1 MKKIIFIG
9 FWLCFFISSAQ
20 TEPDFAVKVEVI
32 KNIKISS
39 TVRDQYVVPSTEIWH
54 VELTDGTKWV
64 NNGGAGWVQDTGGS
78 GDFMADGSVPATGD
92 FDMDA
97 NSILDIDELSFRKQ
111 DSGTDVG
118 SIFMPDANRW
128 YFTKSASSIGAI
140 LNLGSIASS
149 SKTFTFPN
157 TSGTVALTSDLN
169 SYVTLTG
176 TQSIDGLKTFIGDYL
191 TIDNTLLGSPTDD
204 SYIRFKNSTLAGL
217 GISAGYGALYFLD
230 DKVRFAVSDGAS
242 GNTNNFGID
251 PSALT
256 ASQDLIVTDT
266 DMTWNGTSLLSGGSA
281 DNLGNHTAT
290 EDLDMGGFALNNA
303 TALTATN
310 RVNTEEVRFNPD
322 NTIGSSTDNNTF
334 GFKTGDILYAQRVN
348 QTIELGL
355 DFNALTA
362 DKNLVFTDS
371 DITWGG
377 TSLLGS
383 GSGISD
389 IVEDTTPQLGG
400 PLDNNDFAISMNQP
414 GASTIF
420 NWTNST
426 NAETMAIGFTS
437 DALGF
442 SFVGSSTAGGLFLDY
457 SDDRWEIGTDPIL
470 TGGDLI
476 DDDTFATA
484 TSSNIPSAE
493 SVKAYVDA
501 SGGGG
506 LSSTDIDTYGELNTL
521 VADVTLTHN
530 GLFDTFAEL
539 NTIVADATL
548 VDTNN
553 AQTLTN
559 KTINADNNA
568 ISNIGSAEITNQSIT
583 SADIQDEAIG
593 AALIATNAV
602 STNKIDDMAVT
613 NAKVMDNT
621 VLEPK
626 LNITNA
632 PTDNHILSYNAA
644 GTNFTWIPPSF
655 EVADIGAADKTLTS
669 SDVHKFNYT
678 DDTVI
683 FTLDNSLSVGDE
695 LTFAVTDIDSII
707 TVVPDTGVDIIG
719 NGTGPIDGA
728 FQIDSLN
735 IGKVKKLASNLYYA
749 MGYIKP
755 YSPSVSLI
763 VPTLDDIN
771 TKLYIDGREFAASS
785 NGASVSPT
793 DQSGNSTPLTSID
806 ITKQTDSDS
815 DPTFSF
821 NGTSSRISLGNNF
834 NFTAGVAQSIGI
846 FISADGFGTGT
857 RFSKRDD
864 ATGGSNDHFAIY
876 NGYYYMGN
884 NEGNPSFSSTT
895 NVLITLTKTTG
906 DVWYIYENGTQRAT
920 GAWTNE
926 TSAVDLLIGA
936 QVNGGGFSDYST
948 GEIEVFFITNDF
960 ITNTE
965 AGTIATEISTR

>member
-157 TSGTVALTSDLN
+157 TSGTVALTSDLS
-169 SYVTLTG
+169 SYVALTG

-303 TALTATN
+303 TALTASS

-334 GFKTGDILYAQRVN
+334 GFKTGDIMYAQRVN

-355 DFNALTA
+355 DFSALTA

-383 GSGISD
+383 GSGLSD
-389 IVEDTTPQLGG
+389 GDKGDITVSSSGATWTIDNGAVSEAKLNTSTNTS
-400 PLDNNDFAISMNQP
+400 LDLADSSVQP
-414 GASTIF
+414 GDNISALTNDSGFITSETDDQTASEVPYTPTGDIASSNVQDAIDELDSEKLKIGTNETSAQVKIGETLSGGITI
-420 NWTNST
+420 NGATNSVVI
-426 NAETMAIGFTS
+426 E
-437 DALGF
+437 
-442 SFVGSSTAGGLFLDY
+442 
-457 SDDRWEIGTDPIL
+457 
-470 TGGDLI
+470 GGDQADGDLVQFRV
-476 DDDTFATA
+476 DD
-484 TSSNIPSAE
+484 NLVEI
-493 SVKAYVDA
+493 
-501 SGGGG
+501 SGLTNTEIEAGS
-506 LSSTDIDTYGELNTL
+506 LSLVPTKSYLLERLKYTLGPSTDIGATDR
-521 VADVTLTHN
+521 DLT
-530 GLFDTFAEL
+530 T
-539 NTIVADATL
+539 
-548 VDTNN
+548 
-553 AQTLTN
+553 
-559 KTINADNNA
+559 
-568 ISNIGSAEITNQSIT
+568 
-583 SADIQDEAIG
+583 
-593 AALIATNAV
+593 
-602 STNKIDDMAVT
+602 
-613 NAKVMDNT
+613 
-621 VLEPK
+621 
-626 LNITNA
+626 
-632 PTDNHILSYNAA
+632 
-644 GTNFTWIPPSF
+644 
-655 EVADIGAADKTLTS
+655 
-669 SDVHKFNYT
+669 SDVGRFNYT
-678 DDTVI
+678 DNNVT
-683 FTLDNSLSVGDE
+683 FTLDNLISVNHEISLMVSHV
-695 LTFAVTDIDSII
+695 DSII
-707 TVVPDTGVDIIG
+707 TVVPDTGVSIIG
-719 NGTGPIDGA
+719 NGTEIIDGG

-735 IGKVKKLASNLYYA
+735 VAKIKKLASNLYYV
-749 MGYIKP
+749 MGYVKP
-755 YSPSVSLI
+755 YEESVSLL
-763 VPTLDDIN
+763 VPSLDNAN
-771 TKLYIDGREFAASS
+771 TVAYIDAREFEGSS

-793 DQSGNSTPLTSID
+793 DQSGNGTTFTSTA

-834 NFTAGVAQSIGI
+834 NFQTGVAQSIGI

-876 NGYYYMGN
+876 NGYYYMGA

-906 DVWYIYENGTQRAT
+906 NVWYIYENGTQRAT

>member
-20 TEPDFAVKVEVI
+20 TEPDFAVKVQVV

-54 VELTDGTKWV
+54 VELTDGTKWS

-157 TSGTVALTSDLN
+157 TSGTIALTSDLN

-242 GNTNNFGID
+242 GNTSNFGID

-303 TALTATN
+303 TALTATS

-334 GFKTGDILYAQRVN
+334 GFKTGDIMYAQRVN

-355 DFNALTA
+355 DFSALTA

-383 GSGISD
+383 GSGISE
-389 IVEDTTPQLGG
+389 VSEDTTPVL
-400 PLDNNDFAISMNQP
+400 
-414 GASTIF
+414 
-420 NWTNST
+420 
-426 NAETMAIGFTS
+426 
-437 DALGF
+437 
-442 SFVGSSTAGGLFLDY
+442 
-457 SDDRWEIGTDPIL
+457 
-470 TGGDLI
+470 GGDLNANGNDI
-476 DDDTFATA
+476 TNIGVNQFGAGAMIVTDTEPTSQEGYFYGDDSENRPKYHDGSSWKAFLLDGDVASTDDQTA
-484 TSSNIPSAE
+484 SEVPYTPTGDIASSNVQDAIDELDSEKLKIGTNETSAQ
-493 SVKAYVDA
+493 VKIGETL
-501 SGGGG
+501 SGGITINGATNSVVIEGG
-506 LSSTDIDTYGELNTL
+506 DQADGDLVQFRVDDNLVEISGLTNTEIEAGSSSLVPTKSYLLERLKYTLGPSTDIGATDRDLNT
-521 VADVTLTHN
+521 
-530 GLFDTFAEL
+530 
-539 NTIVADATL
+539 
-548 VDTNN
+548 
-553 AQTLTN
+553 
-559 KTINADNNA
+559 
-568 ISNIGSAEITNQSIT
+568 
-583 SADIQDEAIG
+583 
-593 AALIATNAV
+593 
-602 STNKIDDMAVT
+602 
-613 NAKVMDNT
+613 
-621 VLEPK
+621 
-626 LNITNA
+626 
-632 PTDNHILSYNAA
+632 
-644 GTNFTWIPPSF
+644 
-655 EVADIGAADKTLTS
+655 
-669 SDVHKFNYT
+669 SDVGRFNYT
-678 DDTVI
+678 DNSVT
-683 FTLDNSLSVGDE
+683 FTLDNLISVNHEISLMVSNV
-695 LTFAVTDIDSII
+695 DSII
-707 TVVPDTGVDIIG
+707 TVVPDTGVSIIG
-719 NGTGPIDGA
+719 NGTEIINGG

-735 IGKVKKLASNLYYA
+735 VAKIKKLASNLYYV
-749 MGYIKP
+749 MGYVKP
-755 YSPSVSLI
+755 YEESVSLL
-763 VPTLDDIN
+763 VPSLDNAN
-771 TKLYIDGREFAASS
+771 TVAYIDAREFEGSS

-793 DQSGNSTPLTSID
+793 DQSGNGTTFTSTA
-806 ITKQTDSDS
+806 ITKQTDADS
-815 DPTFSF
+815 DPTFAV
-821 NGTSSRISLGNNF
+821 NGTSSRISLANNF
-834 NFTAGVAQSIGI
+834 NFQPGVAQSIGI
-846 FISADGFGTGT
+846 FISADGMGTGA

-864 ATGGSNDHFAIY
+864 SSGGSNDHFAIY
-876 NGYYYMGN
+876 NGYYYMGG
-884 NEGNPSFSSTT
+884 NEGNPSFSSDS

-926 TSAVDLLIGA
+926 TSTADLLIGA
-936 QVNGGGFSDYST
+936 QVNGGGFNDYAT
-948 GEIEVFFITNDF
+948 GEFEVFFITNDF